1 MAAVEVS
8 WPVDYLA
15 IDGDN
20 HDSGPEEACAAVSGS
35 V

>member
-8 WPVDYLA
+8 WPLDDLA

-20 HDSGPEEACAAVSGS
+20 HDSDSEEACTAVSDS